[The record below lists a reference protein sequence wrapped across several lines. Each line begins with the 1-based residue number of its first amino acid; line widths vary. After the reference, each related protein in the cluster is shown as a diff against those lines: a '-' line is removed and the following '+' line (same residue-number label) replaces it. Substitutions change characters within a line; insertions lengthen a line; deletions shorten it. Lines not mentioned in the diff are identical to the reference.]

1 MPRFG
6 TKSLFVLVAVVAL
19 WLSTFGGYGAADDV
33 RRSILLLIFVTA
45 GVAAAYTR
53 GRDRAFCAAFF
64 AVMLLCGG
72 ISLSTP
78 MYRYVP
84 TFHWQEAVG
93 LSNNL
98 TPLPSASPVLP
109 QGRPY
114 TTYQISPSP
123 YYATPAAPVYVSP
136 SAPMSRSATWE
147 AVADSLAAVWT
158 LGLAAAAGFV
168 AALVYSQAREVK

>member
-6 TKSLFVLVAVVAL
+6 TKSLLVLVAVAAL
-19 WLSTFGGYGAADDV
+19 WLSTFGGHRGGDAV

-45 GVAAAYTR
+45 GVAAVCAR
-53 GRDRAFCAAFF
+53 GRQRAFCVAFF

-72 ISLSTP
+72 FSLSTP

-84 TFHWQEAVG
+84 TFRWRESVG

-109 QGRPY
+109 QGPY
-114 TTYQISPSP
+114 
-123 YYATPAAPVYVSP
+123 
-136 SAPMSRSATWE
+136 
-147 AVADSLAAVWT
+147 
-158 LGLAAAAGFV
+158 
-168 AALVYSQAREVK
+168 